1 MPSTIPRF
9 PLRCLLAC
17 TLLAGLSAGC
27 GSVDSASRSISGLVT
42 PYKIEVIQGNFV
54 SKEQA
59 ALLQPGM
66 TRAQIGE
73 VLGTPLMASVFHNN
87 RWDYVFTL
95 RREGVPPQMRR
106 FTLYFEGDLLAR
118 FEGQEGLPSET
129 EFVSTLA
136 SQRKFG
142 KAPVLEASEE
152 ALQKAS
158 PPRKN
163 APAIATTPDVP
174 PPAPTSYP
182 PLEGAAQ

>member
-1 MPSTIPRF
+1 MPSMIPRF
-9 PLRCLLAC
+9 PLRSLLAC

-27 GSVDSASRSISGLVT
+27 SSFDSASRGISGLVT
-42 PYKIEVIQGNFV
+42 PYKVEVIQGNFV

-59 ALLQPGM
+59 AQLQPGM
-66 TRAQIGE
+66 SRAQIGE
-73 VLGTPLMASVFHNN
+73 VLGTPLMASVFHAN

-106 FTLYFEGDLLAR
+106 FTLFFDGDALVR
-118 FEGQEGLPSET
+118 FEGSEGLPSEA

-152 ALQKAS
+152 VLQKAS
-158 PPRKN
+158 PPRKT
-163 APAIATTPDVP
+163 APTASAAPDSA
-174 PPAPTSYP
+174 PAPTSYP
-182 PLEGAAQ
+182 PLEGAAR

>member
-1 MPSTIPRF
+1 MPSTTPRF
-9 PLRCLLAC
+9 PLRSLLAC

-27 GSVDSASRSISGLVT
+27 GSFDSASRSVSGLVT
-42 PYKIEVIQGNFV
+42 PYKVEVIQGNFV

-59 ALLQPGM
+59 AALQPGM
-66 TRAQIGE
+66 SRAQIGE
-73 VLGTPLMASVFHNN
+73 VLGTPLMASVFHGN

-106 FTLYFEGDLLAR
+106 FTLFFDGDALVR
-118 FEGQEGLPSET
+118 FEGAEGLPSET
-129 EFVSTLA
+129 EFVRTLA

-142 KAPVLEASEE
+142 KPPVLEASED

-158 PPRKN
+158 PPRKTAPVVAATPDS
-163 APAIATTPDVP
+163 APA
-174 PPAPTSYP
+174 APTSYP

>member
-1 MPSTIPRF
+1 MPSTTPRF
-9 PLRCLLAC
+9 PLRSLLAC

-27 GSVDSASRSISGLVT
+27 GSFDSASRSVTGLVT
-42 PYKIEVIQGNFV
+42 PYKVEVIQGNFV

-73 VLGTPLMASVFHNN
+73 VLGTPLMASVFHGH

-106 FTLYFEGDLLAR
+106 FTLFFDGDALVR
-118 FEGQEGLPSET
+118 FEGAEGLPSET

-142 KAPVLEASEE
+142 KAPILQASEE

-158 PPRKN
+158 PPRKAVPTASAGPDS
-163 APAIATTPDVP
+163 APT
-174 PPAPTSYP
+174 PTSYP

>member
-1 MPSTIPRF
+1 MPSTTPRF
-9 PLRCLLAC
+9 PLSSLLAC

-27 GSVDSASRSISGLVT
+27 GSFDSASRSVSGLVT
-42 PYKIEVIQGNFV
+42 PYKVEVIQGNFV

-73 VLGTPLMASVFHNN
+73 VLGTPLMASVFHGN

-106 FTLYFEGDLLAR
+106 FTLFFDGDALVR
-118 FEGQEGLPSET
+118 FEGAEGLPSEA

-142 KAPVLEASEE
+142 KAPVLQASEE

-158 PPRKN
+158 PPRKT
-163 APAIATTPDVP
+163 APEITAAPDSA
-174 PPAPTSYP
+174 PAPTSYP
-182 PLEGAAQ
+182 PLEGAAR